1 MRVLT
6 SNAQE
11 GEVPLTYCQKCGHQS
26 PDEATFCSK
35 CGGPLH
41 APHTVSGKD
50 WHKDWDRDWNK
61 QCENE
66 CAGGPKGASIFWGII
81 VILIGFAIALW
92 ALNESD
98 VDLPQW
104 LEDLNIGLLIG
115 LVIAAA
121 LVITGISIIAKKAK
135 S

>member
-1 MRVLT
+1 M
-6 SNAQE
+6 
-11 GEVPLTYCQKCGHQS
+11 TYCQKCGHQNS
-26 PDEATFCSK
+26 DDAEFCSK
-35 CGGPLH
+35 CGAGLH
-41 APHTVSGKD
+41 AHKAAPGKD
-50 WHKDWDRDWNK
+50 WDK

-81 VILIGFAIALW
+81 VILIGFAIAVW

-98 VDLPQW
+98 LDLLQW
-104 LEDLNIGLLIG
+104 LEDLNIGLMIG

-121 LVITGISIIAKKAK
+121 LVITGISIIVKKAK